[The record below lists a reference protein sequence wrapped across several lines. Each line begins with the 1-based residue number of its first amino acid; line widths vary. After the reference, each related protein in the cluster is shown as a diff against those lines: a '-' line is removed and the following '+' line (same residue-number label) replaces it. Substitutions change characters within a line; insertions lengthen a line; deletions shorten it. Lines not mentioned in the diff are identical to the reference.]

1 MNDYITLKKRDIL
14 RIGIKDE
21 NGVSKLDD
29 NGNEIYIEFD
39 LEDINLPENY
49 SKCVYLIKKASS
61 NLKSEMIIIDKKQ
74 DSKGKGFMTKNEE
87 LKVQA
92 LKKFYKSTE
101 EAMDLFLGKGGTTKI
116 FGESRYLTMFDD
128 LSEMLEPIMPK
139 LKVNMESIE
148 SKIKSKYSISSGNVL
163 KDE

>member
-1 MNDYITLKKRDIL
+1 MNDYINLKKRDIL
-14 RIGIKDE
+14 KIGIKDE
-21 NGVSKLDD
+21 NGLSKVDQ

-49 SKCVYLIKKASS
+49 SKCVYLVKKASS
-61 NLKSEMIIIDKKQ
+61 TLKNDMIIINKKQ

-87 LKVQA
+87 LKLQA

-116 FGESRYLTMFDD
+116 FGNSRYLTMFDD
-128 LSEMLEPIMPK
+128 LAEMLEPIMPK
-139 LKVNMESIE
+139 LKVNMDSIE
-148 SKIKSKYSISSGNVL
+148 KKIKAKYSISNGNVL